1 MKNQRKTLSCK
12 RTKKQMLV
20 ILTSV
25 VLLMAPVMGQAQT
38 NSATKS
44 ETTKDDKPLLIAE
57 KIASFPGGLDAM
69 MKFLYQSVRYPFEAA
84 EKGIQGTVITKFVV
98 DKEGNIGDISVVR
111 GLHPALDAEAVRV
124 VKSMPRWIPAQNKG
138 ENVAMYFTLPIRFS
152 LKENKLPGQSTPI
165 NRTNENLPASKYRL
179 PYFGKAKVL
188 PGNLSDGIRFRIDDG
203 AFTAEV
209 LSAREGVVTVLN
221 RNEKEGA
228 VVELK
233 HTDGETTQYAHLGTI
248 ALSLH
253 LGDTVKAGGLIGFQ
267 GKLNSDNQSNQLHFT
282 IRDKNNRCDTVQ
294 LRVVRKIS
302 SVKEPVKS
310 SENYSLVAF
319 PSGKCIDIPNGSGVN
334 GRELILYARNEGPNQ
349 HWSLK
354 KEGDYYK
361 IISEHNRKA
370 ITVALDES
378 SKKALIVQ
386 EDNKET
392 DAQLWTVKEFGHFR
406 AFYSKLNGQALLPA
420 TGDTLMQ
427 LKQAD
432 DHTAGV
438 WAMKP
443 AENIFAI
450 NKETLSPAEMKAD
463 LDELIK
469 TLANNHPD
477 MYAYTTKEK
486 FNQEVAKLR
495 QSISQPLPYREFF
508 SRMIRLNKLFDG
520 HTNINPIV
528 NCRQTLSYLKAGG
541 FFFPHQVRVENGK
554 LFLSFGQNDSSK
566 IEVLSINR
574 IPAGEILTQLGQTTN
589 YEKQKMNDWNV
600 QSNFGLIL
608 HGILNIQGPWFEYET
623 RWHQSGMKA
632 NTIEQGITAQNLLA
646 GNTRYYD
653 RNEKFQYRS
662 FEKESIALI
671 EYNTCPMN
679 EEGIKDLDAFLVN
692 SFNDI
697 KEKGIRNLF
706 IDVSRNG
713 GGGGDEVNSLLYNKL
728 NHQARNWQSVMY
740 KKVPDRAKLDTIPVP
755 QCTNMITDGFDG
767 NVYLIQSGYTY
778 SAAVGVSAWFKFSGR
793 GKVIGE
799 ETGGTTAA
807 YVYAPVH
814 QLPNSK
820 ILYQVSNTLWKFPF
834 GARKDQ
840 GILPDVP
847 VSIDYSKP
855 HFELNDLK
863 EFLIK
868 VDNLN

>member
-1 MKNQRKTLSCK
+1 MMNVVFTLV
-12 RTKKQMLV
+12 MLW
-20 ILTSV
+20 
-25 VLLMAPVMGQAQT
+25 MAPVIGQAQT
-38 NSATKS
+38 DLSA
-44 ETTKDDKPLLIAE
+44 
-57 KIASFPGGLDAM
+57 
-69 MKFLYQSVRYPFEAA
+69 
-84 EKGIQGTVITKFVV
+84 
-98 DKEGNIGDISVVR
+98 
-111 GLHPALDAEAVRV
+111 
-124 VKSMPRWIPAQNKG
+124 NK
-138 ENVAMYFTLPIRFS
+138 TH
-152 LKENKLPGQSTPI
+152 
-165 NRTNENLPASKYRL
+165 PASKYRL

-188 PGNLSDGIRFRIDDG
+188 PGSLSDGIRFRIDDG

-209 LSAREGVVTVLN
+209 LSARDGVVSVLN
-221 RNEKEGA
+221 RYEKEGA

-233 HTDGETTQYAHLGTI
+233 HADGETTQYAHLGAI

-253 LGDTVKAGGLIGFQ
+253 VGDTVKVGGLIGFQ
-267 GKLNSDNQSNQLHFT
+267 GKLNSDDQSNQLHFT
-282 IRDKNNRCDTVQ
+282 IKDKNNRCDTMQ
-294 LRVVRKIS
+294 LRFVRKIS

-310 SENYSLVAF
+310 SENYSIIELAT
-319 PSGKCIDIPNGSGVN
+319 GKCIDIPRGTDINGTQMT
-334 GRELILYARNEGPNQ
+334 LYKRNEGPNQ
-349 HWSLK
+349 HWSLR

-370 ITVALDES
+370 IAVVLDGS
-378 SKKALIVQ
+378 SNKALIVQ
-386 EDNKET
+386 DNNKEA
-392 DAQLWTVKEFGHFR
+392 DAQLWTVKEFGSFR

-432 DHTAGV
+432 DHAAGV
-438 WAMKP
+438 WVMKP
-443 AENIFAI
+443 AENIFTI
-450 NKETLSPAEMKAD
+450 NKETLTPAEMKAD

-469 TLANNHPD
+469 TLASNHPD

-486 FNQEVAKLR
+486 FNQEVAKVR
-495 QSISQPLPYREFF
+495 QSFSQPLLYREFF
-508 SRMIRLNKLFDG
+508 SRIIRLNKLFDG

-528 NCRQTLSYLKAGG
+528 NSRQTMSYLKAGG
-541 FFFPHQVRVENGK
+541 LFFPHPVRVENGK

-574 IPAGEILTQLGQTTN
+574 IPVSEILNQLGQVTN

-608 HGILNIQGPWFEYET
+608 HGILNIQGPWFEYES
-623 RWHQSGMKA
+623 RWHKSGMKA

-679 EEGIKDLDAFLVN
+679 QESIKDLDAFLVN

-778 SAAVGVSAWFKFSGR
+778 SAAVGVAAWMKFSGR
-793 GKVIGE
+793 GKVFGE

-847 VSIDYSKP
+847 VSIDYAKP

-863 EFLIK
+863 EFQAK
-868 VDNLN
+868 AGNTK